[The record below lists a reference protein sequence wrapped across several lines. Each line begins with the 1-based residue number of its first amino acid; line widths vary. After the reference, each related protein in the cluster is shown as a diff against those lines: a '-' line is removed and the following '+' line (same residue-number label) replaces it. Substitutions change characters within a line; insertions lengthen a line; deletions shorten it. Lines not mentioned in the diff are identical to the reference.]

1 MTSVFL
7 SGASGYIGKH
17 ITLQLLNQGYTVRA
31 SVRSSAKADEVI
43 AAVKPHLVDAAAINA
58 LSIVELDL
66 LSDTGWT
73 EALQGMDVLMHT
85 ASPFSIDKVKD
96 ENVLIRPAVDGT
108 LRALRAAHAAGVK
121 RVILT
126 SSVAAIQGVELEQGA
141 TDYDESNWT
150 DISSALGRD
159 PYTKSK
165 TLAEKAAWD
174 YMASEA
180 PEIALTTINPSMVL
194 GAPLDRNYGTSVSV
208 LERILDAKDP
218 AMPDLAFSIVDVQ
231 DVAMMHVKSI
241 DMKAAEGQRYIAASN
256 AITFIEIAK
265 ILKKTFPNKKIV
277 TRKAPKLLMYVLA
290 LFDGQI
296 KSILPMLGK
305 PVRINSKKAQAAF
318 AFDFID
324 VEKSIVE
331 TGTFLMAG
339 TGK

>member
-141 TDYDESNWT
+141 TDYDETNWT
-150 DISSALGRD
+150 DVSTALGRD

-174 YMASEA
+174 YIASEA

-339 TGK
+339 IGK

>member
-58 LSIVELDL
+58 LSFVELDL

-331 TGTFLMAG
+331 TGTFLIAN

>member
-73 EALQGMDVLMHT
+73 EALRGVDVLMHT

-141 TDYDESNWT
+141 TDYDETNWT
-150 DISSALGRD
+150 DVSTALGRD

-174 YMASEA
+174 YIASEA

-339 TGK
+339 IGK

>member
-126 SSVAAIQGVELEQGA
+126 SSVAAIQGVELGQGSA
-141 TDYDESNWT
+141 DYDESNWT
-150 DISSALGRD
+150 DVSSALGRD

>member
-1 MTSVFL
+1 MTSVFI

-31 SVRSSAKADEVI
+31 SVRSQAKADEVI
-43 AAVKPHLVDAAAINA
+43 AAVTPHLANAAAINS
-58 LSIVELDL
+58 LSFVELDL
-66 LSDTGWT
+66 LSDSGWT
-73 EALQGMDVLMHT
+73 EALQGVDVLMHT
-85 ASPFSIDKVKD
+85 ASPFSIDKIKD

-126 SSVAAIQGVELEQGA
+126 SSVAAIQGVELGQGA

-150 DISSALGRD
+150 DVSSPLGRD

-165 TLAEKAAWD
+165 TLAERAAWD
-174 YMASEA
+174 YVSTEA
-180 PEIALTTINPSMVL
+180 PEIALTTINPSMVM

-218 AMPDLAFSIVDVQ
+218 AMPDLTFSVVDVQ

-241 DMKAAEGQRYIAASN
+241 DMKETEGQRYIAASSP
-256 AITFIEIAK
+256 ITFVEIAK
-265 ILKKTFPNKKIV
+265 LLKRTFPNKKIV
-277 TRKAPKLLMYVLA
+277 TRQAPKALILLLA
-290 LFDGQI
+290 LFDAQI
-296 KSILPMLGK
+296 KSIVPSLGK
-305 PVRINSKKAQAAF
+305 PVRISSKKAQAAF
-318 AFDFID
+318 DFDFID
-324 VEKSIVE
+324 IEKSIVE
-331 TGTFLMAG
+331 TGTFLMAK

>member
-174 YMASEA
+174 YIASEA